1 MTAKII
7 VVINVVI
14 KNFFPIF
21 GFFGA
26 PGSTPPI
33 LSLKTSLFD
42 RIPIGSTEKNR
53 TNCKRRTKFYRG
65 SRNVDAYYSI
75 FRNLE
80 RERKI

>member
-1 MTAKII
+1 MTKNII

-42 RIPIGSTEKNR
+42 RIPIGSTEKNIIHQII
-53 TNCKRRTKFYRG
+53 T
-65 SRNVDAYYSI
+65 
-75 FRNLE
+75 
-80 RERKI
+80 

>member
-1 MTAKII
+1 MTKNII

-42 RIPIGSTEKNR
+42 RIPIGNTEKN
-53 TNCKRRTKFYRG
+53 
-65 SRNVDAYYSI
+65 I
-75 FRNLE
+75 
-80 RERKI
+80 IH